1 MLNYVTIPVTA
12 MFAGLLAAA
21 LWAILWTTALNDVWI
36 GHGVATVPVFLTVCV
51 GSAVCMRKL
60 RR

>member
-12 MFAGLLAAA
+12 MFAGLLAAT
-21 LWAILWTTALNDVWI
+21 LWTFVWTTTFNEVWI
-36 GHGVATVPVFLTVCV
+36 DHSVAIVPVFLIVCV
-51 GSAVCMRKL
+51 GSAICMRKF